1 MAYLNKMKPKII
13 SFPRGDFE
21 RKNQPPLTSSMIFS
35 LLETWEKQKERIP
48 FGPYYIK
55 GCLSSLL
62 TTGPIIR
69 KEVTMNEQ
77 RESLAM
83 LRLKRLQC

>member
-1 MAYLNKMKPKII
+1 MTYLNTMKPKII

-21 RKNQPPLTSSMIFS
+21 RKKQPSHTSPMIFS
-35 LLETWEKQKERIP
+35 LLKACEKQKERIH
-48 FGPYYIK
+48 FGLYYIK

-69 KEVTMNEQ
+69 KEVTMNEY
-77 RESLAM
+77 RESLAK